1 MTVETWLLFCLTET
15 VLCFTP
21 GPAVLTVVS
30 LALTTGARA
39 GIGAS
44 LGILAANAVY
54 FVLSATGIG
63 AILLASYELFFLVKW
78 VGAAYLVWL
87 GLRMLVS
94 RANALEPAGAS
105 THRSLRPFTHGVVTQ
120 GANPKA
126 LVFFTAL
133 LPQFIQP
140 RSPVPL
146 QVAILAVSSI
156 LIELVVLSAYVAVC
170 RQARG
175 MMQHPGFATSLNRAG
190 GALLIG
196 ARTAGPIL
204 LVALVVGLL
213 VGVLQTATQIN
224 ESSISFA
231 AKLVA
236 VSATVLF
243 LGSFALGQLV
253 EYTERT
259 IASMADVAR

>member
-1 MTVETWLLFCLTET
+1 MTSEMWLLFCATET

-44 LGILAANAVY
+44 LGILAANAFY

-63 AILLASYELFFLVKW
+63 AILLASYELFFLIKW
-78 VGAAYLVWL
+78 VGAAYLIWL
-87 GLRMLVS
+87 GLHMLLS
-94 RANALEPAGAS
+94 RANALEPASAA
-105 THRSLRPFTHGVVTQ
+105 TAVTRRSLRPFTHGVVTQ

-140 RSPVPL
+140 HSPVAL
-146 QVAILAVSSI
+146 QVAVLAVSSI
-156 LIELVVLSAYVAVC
+156 LIELVVLAIYVAVC

-175 MMQHPGFATSLNRAG
+175 LMKRSGFTISLNRAG

-196 ARTAGPIL
+196 AGAGL
-204 LVALVVGLL
+204 
-213 VGVLQTATQIN
+213 ATLRR
-224 ESSISFA
+224 S
-231 AKLVA
+231 
-236 VSATVLF
+236 
-243 LGSFALGQLV
+243 
-253 EYTERT
+253 
-259 IASMADVAR
+259 

>member
-1 MTVETWLLFCLTET
+1 MTVEIWLLFCVTET

-30 LALTTGARA
+30 LALTTGPRA

-78 VGAAYLVWL
+78 IGAAYLISI

-94 RANALEPAGAS
+94 RAHALEPAGAAA
-105 THRSLRPFTHGVVTQ
+105 TATRRSLRPFTHGVITQ

-133 LPQFIQP
+133 LPQFIHP
-140 RSPVPL
+140 DNAVPL
-146 QVAILAVSSI
+146 QIAILAVSSI
-156 LIELVVLSAYVAVC
+156 IIELLVLSIYVALC
-170 RQARG
+170 YQARG
-175 MMQHPGFATSLNRAG
+175 LMHRPGFATSLNRAG

-196 ARTAGPIL
+196 AGAGL
-204 LVALVVGLL
+204 
-213 VGVLQTATQIN
+213 
-224 ESSISFA
+224 
-231 AKLVA
+231 
-236 VSATVLF
+236 
-243 LGSFALGQLV
+243 
-253 EYTERT
+253 
-259 IASMADVAR
+259 ASMRRS